1 MGGEMKTRLITDR
14 GQSIVETVILLPLM
28 LILLAGGWWAFQN
41 ISLSDAA
48 ESAAHAHLLRAG
60 RNLPLITSE
69 LSKTIHSTDNAVRLE
84 GGNRSLVGGIPFFSN
99 LSGATIA
106 SAGVSCQKEQIGAFI
121 DLPDHN
127 LRREAE
133 AAVDCWG
140 KDSRS
145 GSSIKTTVLAV
156 IGVSLIK

>member
-1 MGGEMKTRLITDR
+1 MKTRLKTTR
-14 GQSIVETVILLPLM
+14 GQSIVETLILLPLM

-48 ESAAHAHLLRAG
+48 ESSAHANLIRTG
-60 RNLPLITSE
+60 RSLPSIASE
-69 LSKTIHSTDNAVRLE
+69 LSKTIHPGENSARLE
-84 GGNRSLVGGIPFFSN
+84 SKNHSLVGKIPFFSG
-99 LSGATIA
+99 LSGNTFA
-106 SAGVSCQKEQIGAFI
+106 STSVSCPKEQVGAFI
-121 DLPDHN
+121 DLPDHS

-145 GSSIKTTVLAV
+145 GSSIKTAVLAI